1 MDRLFNMDNKFFTV
15 MGRVADLIMLN
26 VVFLICCLPIVT
38 IGASLTALHYVTLKM
53 ARNEE
58 SYIIRSFFKSFKQ
71 NFKQATVINLI
82 MLAVATILY
91 MDLRIVGNIDGT
103 MSQVLYIVFFAFG
116 ILYMMVFLYIYP
128 VLAKFYNSI
137 KNTFRNA
144 FLMAI
149 RHLPYTVLMAVITL
163 LPAGVFFIKSFR
175 IQSMAIMLL
184 CMFGFALE
192 AFINGHFLVKIFD
205 NYIPADADTQDT
217 DLQTETLLKLHQ
229 QKMITQYDQWGE
241 NHTTLWYYMLRE
253 RFGEKVYKV
262 TLNGGMS
269 CPNRDGKIGTR
280 GCIFCSAGGSGDFAA
295 DAALS
300 ITDQIESQISILSQK
315 RPIHKYIAYFQAYTN
330 TYAPVEYLEKIFTEA
345 ISHPKIVAL
354 SIGTRPDCLSPEIVT
369 LLSRLNKQKPV
380 WIELGLQTIHESTA
394 RYIRRGYPLCV
405 FDDAVKRLRKENIE
419 VIVHTIL
426 GLPGENTADILETME
441 YLNHMD
447 IQGIKLQLLHVLRGT
462 DLAADYEKGL
472 FQTYERDEYISL
484 LINCLEHLRPD
495 MVIHRITGDGP
506 KDLLIAPLWA
516 SRKREV
522 LNMLHHRMKEEQSY
536 QGRLFLH

>member
-53 ARNEE
+53 TRNEE

-82 MLAVATILY
+82 MLAVAAILY
-91 MDLRIVGNIDGT
+91 MDLRIVGNIGGT

-144 FLMAI
+144 F
-149 RHLPYTVLMAVITL
+149 LMAVITL

-217 DLQTETLLKLHQ
+217 DLQNGNSAETSSTEN
-229 QKMITQYDQWGE
+229 D
-241 NHTTLWYYMLRE
+241 HT
-253 RFGEKVYKV
+253 V
-262 TLNGGMS
+262 
-269 CPNRDGKIGTR
+269 
-280 GCIFCSAGGSGDFAA
+280 
-295 DAALS
+295 
-300 ITDQIESQISILSQK
+300 
-315 RPIHKYIAYFQAYTN
+315 
-330 TYAPVEYLEKIFTEA
+330 
-345 ISHPKIVAL
+345 
-354 SIGTRPDCLSPEIVT
+354 
-369 LLSRLNKQKPV
+369 
-380 WIELGLQTIHESTA
+380 
-394 RYIRRGYPLCV
+394 
-405 FDDAVKRLRKENIE
+405 
-419 VIVHTIL
+419 
-426 GLPGENTADILETME
+426 
-441 YLNHMD
+441 
-447 IQGIKLQLLHVLRGT
+447 
-462 DLAADYEKGL
+462 
-472 FQTYERDEYISL
+472 
-484 LINCLEHLRPD
+484 
-495 MVIHRITGDGP
+495 
-506 KDLLIAPLWA
+506 
-516 SRKREV
+516 
-522 LNMLHHRMKEEQSY
+522 
-536 QGRLFLH
+536 

>member
-71 NFKQATVINLI
+71 NFKQATAIWLLFLLAVLVLAAVINLI
-82 MLAVATILY
+82 MLAVAAILY

-205 NYIPADADTQDT
+205 NYIPADADTQNT
-217 DLQTETLLKLHQ
+217 DLQN
-229 QKMITQYDQWGE
+229 E
-241 NHTTLWYYMLRE
+241 NSAEISSAENDHT
-253 RFGEKVYKV
+253 
-262 TLNGGMS
+262 
-269 CPNRDGKIGTR
+269 
-280 GCIFCSAGGSGDFAA
+280 A
-295 DAALS
+295 
-300 ITDQIESQISILSQK
+300 
-315 RPIHKYIAYFQAYTN
+315 
-330 TYAPVEYLEKIFTEA
+330 
-345 ISHPKIVAL
+345 
-354 SIGTRPDCLSPEIVT
+354 
-369 LLSRLNKQKPV
+369 
-380 WIELGLQTIHESTA
+380 
-394 RYIRRGYPLCV
+394 
-405 FDDAVKRLRKENIE
+405 
-419 VIVHTIL
+419 
-426 GLPGENTADILETME
+426 
-441 YLNHMD
+441 
-447 IQGIKLQLLHVLRGT
+447 
-462 DLAADYEKGL
+462 
-472 FQTYERDEYISL
+472 
-484 LINCLEHLRPD
+484 
-495 MVIHRITGDGP
+495 
-506 KDLLIAPLWA
+506 
-516 SRKREV
+516 
-522 LNMLHHRMKEEQSY
+522 
-536 QGRLFLH
+536 

>member
-82 MLAVATILY
+82 MLAVAAILY
-91 MDLRIVGNIDGT
+91 MDMRIVGNISGT

-163 LPAGVFFIKSFR
+163 LPAGGFFIKSFR

-184 CMFGFALE
+184 CLFGFALE

-217 DLQTETLLKLHQ
+217 DLQNGNSAETSSA
-229 QKMITQYDQWGE
+229 E
-241 NHTTLWYYMLRE
+241 NDHT
-253 RFGEKVYKV
+253 V
-262 TLNGGMS
+262 
-269 CPNRDGKIGTR
+269 
-280 GCIFCSAGGSGDFAA
+280 
-295 DAALS
+295 
-300 ITDQIESQISILSQK
+300 
-315 RPIHKYIAYFQAYTN
+315 
-330 TYAPVEYLEKIFTEA
+330 
-345 ISHPKIVAL
+345 
-354 SIGTRPDCLSPEIVT
+354 
-369 LLSRLNKQKPV
+369 
-380 WIELGLQTIHESTA
+380 
-394 RYIRRGYPLCV
+394 
-405 FDDAVKRLRKENIE
+405 
-419 VIVHTIL
+419 
-426 GLPGENTADILETME
+426 
-441 YLNHMD
+441 
-447 IQGIKLQLLHVLRGT
+447 
-462 DLAADYEKGL
+462 
-472 FQTYERDEYISL
+472 
-484 LINCLEHLRPD
+484 
-495 MVIHRITGDGP
+495 
-506 KDLLIAPLWA
+506 
-516 SRKREV
+516 
-522 LNMLHHRMKEEQSY
+522 
-536 QGRLFLH
+536 